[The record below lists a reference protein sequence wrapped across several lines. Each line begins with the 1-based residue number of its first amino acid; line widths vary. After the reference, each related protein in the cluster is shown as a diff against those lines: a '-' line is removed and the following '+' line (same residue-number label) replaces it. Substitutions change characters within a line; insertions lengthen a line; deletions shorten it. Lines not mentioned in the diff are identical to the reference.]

1 MKKSFLACLHP
12 HSFLTTAII
21 MAAVIFCVTACNLFY
36 SKENYLKDFDTFVS
50 QVETKYTQYTPQD
63 WESAEL
69 QYTKFSSELYQKV
82 HSQLSSEDQ
91 QQIGR
96 LKARYEKIKFIF
108 NIKNALDDLKNT
120 SDQVKGAIQEFVD
133 EKESDKTSY

>member
-1 MKKSFLACLHP
+1 M
-12 HSFLTTAII
+12 
-21 MAAVIFCVTACNLFY
+21 
-36 SKENYLKDFDTFVS
+36 
-50 QVETKYTQYTPQD
+50 QYTQ
-63 WESAEL
+63 
-69 QYTKFSSELYQKV
+69 FNSELYQKV
-82 HSQLSSEDQ
+82 RSQLTSEDQ
-91 QQIGR
+91 QQIGK